1 MRAAAP
7 VTATLARLVGATTEE
22 DRFKILVDLYD
33 RGFEDGADFEE
44 TRPLTRWMCTW
55 EMPCE
60 DCEQGDHEHCFEP
73 EVVRETETEIFKY
86 CGCDEQRFFTRT
98 VGHG

>member
-1 MRAAAP
+1 
-7 VTATLARLVGATTEE
+7 
-22 DRFKILVDLYD
+22 
-33 RGFEDGADFEE
+33 
-44 TRPLTRWMCTW
+44 MCTW